1 MTPVTYRDFKRAW
14 VAALRDSG
22 LRKIGIDYVTES
34 LDLGSMRRTC
44 TSGVEPMGQDIEP
57 FHVTGTLEWHWHS
70 LHDARTATTEEDLL
84 TELLG
89 KDDVRRVRTERP
101 WLRVDVTLRA
111 TTLWGKEVAMPGP
124 STWTAWA
131 REAFARLESIE
142 PIVPP
147 ETVREGRG
155 GRLEIL
161 AWQGEPEAH
170 VLCGRE
176 GDLRLRSV
184 EVAAWQ
190 AIELART
197 WDDPR
202 RTPDTG
208 TEQQLGGLF
217 ARVRAALQAWVEA
230 TDYLRHVG

>member
-14 VAALRDSG
+14 VAALHDSG
-22 LRKIGIDYVTES
+22 LRSIGI
-34 LDLGSMRRTC
+34 
-44 TSGVEPMGQDIEP
+44 
-57 FHVTGTLEWHWHS
+57 
-70 LHDARTATTEEDLL
+70 
-84 TELLG
+84 
-89 KDDVRRVRTERP
+89 VRRVRTERP
-101 WLRVDVTLRA
+101 WIRVDVTLRA

-124 STWTAWA
+124 STWAAWA

-147 ETVREGRG
+147 EMVREGRG

-176 GDLRLRSV
+176 GVLRLRSV